1 VAGPSIIVRFLGDST
16 KLNAAVDDV
25 HANAGAKIGD
35 FAKKATL
42 ALGGAFAATEIVS
55 FAKEAV
61 GAASDLNE
69 SVSKTGV
76 VFGTSA
82 QQVLDWSKNAADA
95 MGLSQ
100 QKALEAAGTYGNL
113 AVSLGLPAPQAADM
127 STKLVGLAGDLASF
141 NNVPVEDALNALR
154 SGLTGETEP
163 LKRFGV
169 NINEVELKAEALRLG
184 LVKTSVD
191 AGKLSD
197 AQENVDKANRKAAE
211 AMAKYGAES
220 VQFTDAQRDAHQAT
234 MKLEGVMA
242 GKVPAT
248 LTAAEK
254 AQASY
259 SLMMKQT
266 STAQGDFART
276 SDGLANQQ
284 RIAAANM
291 EDLKAKIGNALLPAF
306 TAVTSF
312 LTTSLLPA
320 FETTF
325 GWIMNNK
332 DVVIAAVIG
341 VAAVLLPMFVSWA
354 ISAAAA
360 AAATLLAAAPFIIIG
375 AAIAALAYLVIRNWD
390 TIKAA
395 TLAVWDVVLGAIRAV
410 WDWISSNW
418 PLLLAILL
426 GPFGIAVGL
435 IVRNW
440 DTIKDAAMA
449 VFGWIRDNWPT
460 LLAIITGP
468 IGVAVLLVQR
478 NWDTIKDGATAVY
491 NWIRDKFDAIAGA
504 ISGAVG
510 AISGAISSVVSA
522 IKAPI
527 NALIGVWNG
536 LAFKVPSF
544 TIPSVDTHI
553 PGIGVIGGG
562 SFGGQTFNF
571 PDLPKLAAGAILT
584 RPTAF
589 IGGEAG
595 TELVTP
601 ERMLRSIIAEE
612 GGGNYTLNIYPRTA
626 DAADVAYGFRRLEL
640 MAGAL

>member
-1 VAGPSIIVRFLGDST
+1 
-16 KLNAAVDDV
+16 
-25 HANAGAKIGD
+25 
-35 FAKKATL
+35 
-42 ALGGAFAATEIVS
+42 
-55 FAKEAV
+55 
-61 GAASDLNE
+61 
-69 SVSKTGV
+69 
-76 VFGTSA
+76 
-82 QQVLDWSKNAADA
+82 
-95 MGLSQ
+95 
-100 QKALEAAGTYGNL
+100 
-113 AVSLGLPAPQAADM
+113 
-127 STKLVGLAGDLASF
+127 
-141 NNVPVEDALNALR
+141 
-154 SGLTGETEP
+154 
-163 LKRFGV
+163 
-169 NINEVELKAEALRLG
+169 
-184 LVKTSVD
+184 
-191 AGKLSD
+191 
-197 AQENVDKANRKAAE
+197 
-211 AMAKYGAES
+211 
-220 VQFTDAQRDAHQAT
+220 
-234 MKLEGVMA
+234 
-242 GKVPAT
+242 
-248 LTAAEK
+248 
-254 AQASY
+254 
-259 SLMMKQT
+259 
-266 STAQGDFART
+266 
-276 SDGLANQQ
+276 
-284 RIAAANM
+284 
-291 EDLKAKIGNALLPAF
+291 
-306 TAVTSF
+306 
-312 LTTSLLPA
+312 
-320 FETTF
+320 
-325 GWIMNNK
+325 
-332 DVVIAAVIG
+332 
-341 VAAVLLPMFVSWA
+341 
-354 ISAAAA
+354 
-360 AAATLLAAAPFIIIG
+360 
-375 AAIAALAYLVIRNWD
+375 
-390 TIKAA
+390 
-395 TLAVWDVVLGAIRAV
+395 V

-527 NALIGVWNG
+527 NALIGAWNG